1 MLNKTAVLLSTPG
14 SCFSGSF
21 QISYQFVYLPNNKGD
36 SMYLS
41 IIGSSGCGK
50 TTLFRAF
57 TGTAGSTSNL
67 AVVEVPDERLD
78 KLSRIFNPRK
88 TVYGRI
94 EVCDMP
100 SIKEGD
106 MKNEAV
112 PAKQLQQMRS
122 SDAFI
127 LVLKNFERDLP
138 SDPVTGFHTMLS
150 EFIISDMVQIESRLE
165 RIKKQMGNKEN
176 TPLERERTILERCL
190 GHLERGLPLSSLT
203 LSEDEEKNLRG
214 FQFLS
219 LKPLMVA
226 INCAEDV
233 TGSEEA
239 VITGARQKLG
249 ETTPI
254 IAACASLEAE
264 LAAMEPEDRAAFME
278 EFGVAQSLRGRLIS
292 LAYQTLGL
300 ISFLTV
306 GEDECRA
313 WPVRKGVCAQEAAG
327 AIHTDLAEKFI
338 RAETVAYHDFIS
350 HGDMAACKKA
360 GLWRLEGKQYVVHD
374 GDIMS
379 IRAGN

>member
-1 MLNKTAVLLSTPG
+1 
-14 SCFSGSF
+14 
-21 QISYQFVYLPNNKGD
+21 
-36 SMYLS
+36 MYLS

-50 TTLFRAF
+50 TTLFHAF
-57 TGTAGSTSNL
+57 TGTAGGDRGSTSSV

-94 EVCDMP
+94 EVCDML

-112 PAKQLQQMRS
+112 PAKQLQQMRA

-138 SDPVTGFHTMLS
+138 SDPVNDFHTMLS

-165 RIKKQMGNKEN
+165 RIKKQMGKKEN
-176 TPLERERTILERCL
+176 TPLEQERIILERCL
-190 GHLERGLPLSSLT
+190 GHLEQGLPLSSLT
-203 LSEDEEKNLRG
+203 LSEGDEKNLRG

-219 LKPLMVA
+219 LKPLMVV

-233 TGSEEA
+233 TGSGETVIAEA
-239 VITGARQKLG
+239 RHKLG
-249 ETTPI
+249 DTTPI

-264 LAAMEPEDRAAFME
+264 LAGMEPDDRAAFME
-278 EFGVAQSLRGRLIS
+278 EYGVAQSLRGRLIS

-313 WPVRKGVCAQEAAG
+313 WPIRNGVCAQEAAG
-327 AIHTDLAEKFI
+327 VIHTDLSEKFI
-338 RAETVAYHDFIS
+338 RAETVAYDDFIS

-360 GLWRLEGKQYVVHD
+360 GVWRLEGKQYVVND